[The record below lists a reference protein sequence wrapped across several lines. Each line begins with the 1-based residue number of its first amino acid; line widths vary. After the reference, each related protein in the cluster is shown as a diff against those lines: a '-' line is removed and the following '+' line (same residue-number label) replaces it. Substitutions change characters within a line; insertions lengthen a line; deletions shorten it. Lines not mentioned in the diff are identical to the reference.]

1 MAEELKYTSGYDG
14 ATTDDLLGYAQ
25 EAKELDSNANVREA
39 KEVGVNA
46 YVKESKELK
55 SNEYVRSMK
64 EQLAAEDAETVQ
76 VYDVDGV
83 PHKISKKELI
93 SKAGIQLPSLEEI
106 GGFVAYDTNGQAL
119 GLMSKEQV
127 AEVVGGLIGT
137 VTSSKNGLVDRD
149 NDMYCR
155 DDIPQ
160 DLNDLFAGFGR
171 ADNKTNAPASYGI
184 VISFYTRTKGNYTCA
199 QLYFSNVGTIYGRTR
214 WEGWSSWKQ
223 LT

>member
-1 MAEELKYTSGYDG
+1 MAEELKYTSKYDG

-25 EAKELDSNANVREA
+25 EAKGLDSNANVQEA
-39 KEVGVNA
+39 KKVGVNA

-76 VYDVDGV
+76 VYDVEGV

-127 AEVVGGLIGT
+127 AEVVGGLIGESNHRT
-137 VTSSKNGLVDRD
+137 FLLGQNETRKIAGWSDGLYYMIVSKEANR
-149 NDMYCR
+149 
-155 DDIPQ
+155 
-160 DLNDLFAGFGR
+160 
-171 ADNKTNAPASYGI
+171 
-184 VISFYTRTKGNYTCA
+184 
-199 QLYFSNVGTIYGRTR
+199 LYFSVTNGSIVPEFSGAWFSGNIEFSLSSDGFIQIKQKA
-214 WEGWSSWKQ
+214 WSFNISIDVYKVS
-223 LT
+223 

>member
-1 MAEELKYTSGYDG
+1 MAEELKYTSEYDG
-14 ATTDDLLGYAQ
+14 ATTDDLLGYS
-25 EAKELDSNANVREA
+25 KEA

-76 VYDVDGV
+76 VYDVEGV
-83 PHKISKKELI
+83 PHKITKKELI

-127 AEVVGGLIGT
+127 AKVVGGLIPVATESLNGLYNKDWFMPRRIDDCNEANT
-137 VTSSKNGLVDRD
+137 GIYKNTSKNKPSSESGLLVSW
-149 NDMYCR
+149 NYENEKV
-155 DDIPQ
+155 Q
-160 DLNDLFAGFGR
+160 LFFTHWPF
-171 ADNKTNAPASYGI
+171 K
-184 VISFYTRTKGNYTCA
+184 
-199 QLYFSNVGTIYGRTR
+199 IYGRIY
-214 WEGWSSWKQ
+214 WDSWGDWLQ
-223 LT
+223 LG

>member
-25 EAKELDSNANVREA
+25 EA

-64 EQLAAEDAETVQ
+64 EQLPAEDAETVQ
-76 VYDVDGV
+76 VYDVEGV

-127 AEVVGGLIGT
+127 AQVVGGLIGEAT
-137 VTSSKNGLVDRD
+137 QDKDGLMSKEYTIYNEAEVTGLNFNILR
-149 NDMYCR
+149 NLFRLYC
-155 DDIPQ
+155 
-160 DLNDLFAGFGR
+160 
-171 ADNKTNAPASYGI
+171 SYGGTNSPVAGSYYWGI
-184 VISFYTRTKGNYTCA
+184 VNIGWNYGHFVQLACRTLDDGNSAIYARAYNEPRFTPWKEIISFTM
-199 QLYFSNVGTIYGRTR
+199 
-214 WEGWSSWKQ
+214 
-223 LT
+223 

>member
-1 MAEELKYTSGYDG
+1 MAEELKYTSEYDG
-14 ATTDDLLGYAQ
+14 ATTDDLLGYA
-25 EAKELDSNANVREA
+25 NEA

-55 SNEYVRSMK
+55 SNEYVQSMK

-76 VYDVDGV
+76 VYDVEGV

-127 AEVVGGLIGT
+127 AEVVGGLLGI
-137 VTSSKNGLVDRD
+137 SKYLKMGSTTDIDGILNGYDSGIVF
-149 NDMYCR
+149 C
-155 DDIPQ
+155 Q
-160 DLNDLFAGFGR
+160 DLNDR
-171 ADNKTNAPASYGI
+171 AKFIIYAFNFKHGSVP
-184 VISFYTRTKGNYTCA
+184 TRTLLSNSTLTLGAVNQYGTSEIDNGSGNY
-199 QLYFSNVGTIYGRTR
+199 IYHIIGFNY
-214 WEGWSSWKQ
+214 
-223 LT
+223 

>member
-1 MAEELKYTSGYDG
+1 MAEELKYTSEYDG

-25 EAKELDSNANVREA
+25 EA

-76 VYDVDGV
+76 VYDVEGV
-83 PHKISKKELI
+83 PHKITKKELI

-127 AEVVGGLIGT
+127 AEVLPKVNGFTNSIGGITYKGDTDTTRITEQGVFKCTNSTSDIPDGLIT
-137 VTSSKNGLVDRD
+137 GLLVAIKGFT
-149 NDMYCR
+149 NEAYMIYWLF
-155 DDIPQ
+155 
-160 DLNDLFAGFGR
+160 DL
-171 ADNKTNAPASYGI
+171 
-184 VISFYTRTKGNYTCA
+184 ISLKRYTRLKIDSYYS
-199 QLYFSNVGTIYGRTR
+199 QFS
-214 WEGWSSWKQ
+214 EF
-223 LT
+223 

>member
-76 VYDVDGV
+76 VYDVEGV

-93 SKAGIQLPSLEEI
+93 SKAGVQLPSLEEI

-127 AEVVGGLIGT
+127 AQVVGGLQGI
-137 VTSSKNGLVDRD
+137 S
-149 NDMYCR
+149 
-155 DDIPQ
+155 
-160 DLNDLFAGFGR
+160 
-171 ADNKTNAPASYGI
+171 NKTLIIKDNIPDADEVYKYVSEGL
-184 VISFYTRTKGNYTCA
+184 T
-199 QLYFSNVGTIYGRTR
+199 TIYVGNMANCPVLYGVLIHVQRAGKGDVTGSQIINQIIISNNKFYYR
-214 WEGWSSWKQ
+214 YGQGNDNSVQYESWI
-223 LT
+223 

>member
-25 EAKELDSNANVREA
+25 EAKELGSNANVREA

-76 VYDVDGV
+76 VYDVEGV
-83 PHKISKKELI
+83 PHKIFKKELI

-106 GGFVAYDTNGQAL
+106 GGFVAYDTNGQVL

-127 AEVVGGLIGT
+127 AEVVGGLREIDTLQTNPDTLLKTGIWGYNID
-137 VTSSKNGLVDRD
+137 VYNAS
-149 NDMYCR
+149 
-155 DDIPQ
+155 IPI
-160 DLNDLFAGFGR
+160 
-171 ADNKTNAPASYGI
+171 SYGLLI
-184 VISFYTRTKGNYTCA
+184 VYSAYNTAQGGHPVVQKCIGNKGEVYVRS
-199 QLYFSNVGTIYGRTR
+199 YWIG
-214 WEGWSSWKQ
+214 GWSEWVG
-223 LT
+223 L